1 MAALAWERGESG
13 KSMEKAA
20 ELKPFVVAMGNN
32 MSAQVYETEGCF
44 ERSRST
50 ARERASRSY

>member
-32 MSAQVYETEGCF
+32 MSAQGL
-44 ERSRST
+44 
-50 ARERASRSY
+50 